1 MSFIETFHA
10 VDAPPSTRAEY
21 APLPAGWYLVTIHG
35 AEVRQTKAG
44 NGQFI
49 KLRYD
54 VVGGEHANRVVFGNL
69 NTKNASEKAQEI
81 GRQQLGELMRAIG
94 LPTIQDT
101 DQLVGG
107 VLEIKLS
114 VRDDPQWGVSNE
126 VKGFRASNHS
136 APAAAPKPAVAAN
149 APWK

>member
-1 MSFIETFHA
+1 MSFIETFNA
-10 VDAPPSTRAEY
+10 ADAPIGRTEF
-21 APLPAGWYLVTIHG
+21 APLPAGWYLATVHS
-35 AEVRQTKAG
+35 AEVKQTKAG

-54 VVGGEHANRVVFGNL
+54 IVGGEHANRVVFGNL

-107 VLEIKLS
+107 TLEIKLS

-136 APAAAPKPAVAAN
+136 APAAAAPKVAAN

>member
-1 MSFIETFHA
+1 MSFIETFNA
-10 VDAPPSTRAEY
+10 ADAPATRTEY
-21 APLPAGWYLVTIHG
+21 APLPAGWYLAIIHS
-35 AEVRQTKAG
+35 AEVKQTKAG
-44 NGQFI
+44 NGQYI
-49 KLRYD
+49 KVRYD
-54 VVGGEHANRVVFGNL
+54 LVGGEYASRVVFGNL

-136 APAAAPKPAVAAN
+136 NPAPAAPKVAAN

>member
-10 VDAPPSTRAEY
+10 ADAPQPTRTEFT
-21 APLPAGWYLVTIHG
+21 PLPAGWYLVTIHS

-44 NGQFI
+44 NGQYI

-54 VVGGEHANRVVFGNL
+54 IVGGEHASRVVFGNL

-126 VKGFRASNHS
+126 VKGFRAANNG
-136 APAAAPKPAVAAN
+136 APAAAHKPAVAAN

>member
-1 MSFIETFHA
+1 MSFIETFNA
-10 VDAPPSTRAEY
+10 ADAPATRTEF
-21 APLPAGWYLVTIHG
+21 APVPAGWYLSTIHS
-35 AEVRQTKAG
+35 AEVKQTKAG
-44 NGQFI
+44 TGEYV
-49 KLRYD
+49 KVRYNL
-54 VVGGEHANRVVFGNL
+54 VGGEHANRVVFGNL
-69 NTKNASEKAQEI
+69 NLKNQNEAAQNI
-81 GRQQLGELMRAIG
+81 GRQQLGEIMRCIG
-94 LPTIQDT
+94 LATIQDT

-136 APAAAPKPAVAAN
+136 APAPAPKVAAN

>member
-10 VDAPPSTRAEY
+10 ADAPQPTRTEFT
-21 APLPAGWYLVTIHG
+21 PLPAGWYLVTIHS

-44 NGQFI
+44 NGQYI

-54 VVGGEHANRVVFGNL
+54 IVGGEHASRVVFGNL

-126 VKGFRASNHS
+126 VKGFRSANSS

>member
-10 VDAPPSTRAEY
+10 ADAPATRTEY
-21 APLPAGWYLVTIHG
+21 APLPAGWYLVTIHS
-35 AEVRQTKAG
+35 AELRLTKAG

-49 KLRYD
+49 KVRYD
-54 VVGGEHANRVVFGNL
+54 LVGGEHANRVVFGNL

-136 APAAAPKPAVAAN
+136 APAAAAPKVAAN

>member
-1 MSFIETFHA
+1 MSFIETFNA
-10 VDAPPSTRAEY
+10 ADAPQSNRTEFQ
-21 APLPAGWYLVTIHG
+21 PLPAGWYLVTIHS
-35 AEVRQTKAG
+35 AEVKQTKAG
-44 NGQFI
+44 NGEFI
-49 KLRYD
+49 KVRYNL
-54 VVGGEHANRVVFGNL
+54 VGGENASRVVFGNL
-69 NTKNASEKAQEI
+69 NTKNSSEKAQEI

-107 VLEIKLS
+107 TLEIKLS

-136 APAAAPKPAVAAN
+136 APAPAPKVAAN

>member
-1 MSFIETFHA
+1 MSFIETFNA
-10 VDAPPSTRAEY
+10 ADAPQSNRTEFQ
-21 APLPAGWYLVTIHG
+21 PLPAGWYLVTIHS
-35 AEVRQTKAG
+35 AEVKQTKAG
-44 NGQFI
+44 NGEFI
-49 KLRYD
+49 KVRYNL
-54 VVGGEHANRVVFGNL
+54 VGGEHASRVVFGNL
-69 NTKNASEKAQEI
+69 NTKNSSEKAQEI

-107 VLEIKLS
+107 TLEIKLS

-126 VKGFRASNHS
+126 VKGFRAANSS
-136 APAAAPKPAVAAN
+136 APAAAPKAASSN

>member
-1 MSFIETFHA
+1 MSFIETFNA
-10 VDAPPSTRAEY
+10 ADAPATRTEF
-21 APLPAGWYLVTIHG
+21 APVPAGWYLSTIHS
-35 AEVRQTKAG
+35 AEVKQTKAG
-44 NGQFI
+44 TGEYV
-49 KLRYD
+49 KVRYNL
-54 VVGGEHANRVVFGNL
+54 VGGEHANRVVFGNL
-69 NTKNASEKAQEI
+69 NLKNQNEAAQNI
-81 GRQQLGELMRAIG
+81 GRQQLGEIMRAIG

-136 APAAAPKPAVAAN
+136 APAPAPKVAAN

>member
-1 MSFIETFHA
+1 MSFIETFNA
-10 VDAPPSTRAEY
+10 SDAPATRTEF
-21 APLPAGWYLVTIHG
+21 APLPAGWYLATIHS
-35 AEVRQTKAG
+35 AEVKATKAG

-54 VVGGEHANRVVFGNL
+54 IVGGEHASRVVFGNL

-126 VKGFRASNHS
+126 VKAFRAANSS
-136 APAAAPKPAVAAN
+136 APAAAAPKVAAN

>member
-1 MSFIETFHA
+1 MSFIETFNA
-10 VDAPPSTRAEY
+10 ADAPTGRTEF
-21 APLPAGWYLVTIHG
+21 APVPAGWYLSTIHS
-35 AEVRQTKAG
+35 AEVKATKAG
-44 NGQFI
+44 NGGQYI
-49 KLRYD
+49 KVRYNL
-54 VVGGEHANRVVFGNL
+54 VGGEHANRVVFSNL
-69 NTKNASEKAQEI
+69 NTRNSSEKAQEI

-94 LPTIQDT
+94 LATIQDT

-136 APAAAPKPAVAAN
+136 APAPKVAAN

>member
-1 MSFIETFHA
+1 MSFIETFNA
-10 VDAPPSTRAEY
+10 ADAPSGRTEFQ
-21 APLPAGWYLVTIHG
+21 PLPAGWYLSTIHS

-44 NGQFI
+44 NGQYI
-49 KLRYD
+49 KVRYD
-54 VVGGEHANRVVFGNL
+54 LVGGEHANRVVFGNL
-69 NTKNASEKAQEI
+69 NLKNASEKAQEI

-136 APAAAPKPAVAAN
+136 APAPAPKVAAN

>member
-10 VDAPPSTRAEY
+10 ADAPQPTRTEFT
-21 APLPAGWYLVTIHG
+21 PLPAGWYLVTIHS

-44 NGQFI
+44 NGQYI

-54 VVGGEHANRVVFGNL
+54 IVGGEHGGRVVFGNL
-69 NTKNASEKAQEI
+69 NTRNSSEKAQEI

-107 VLEIKLS
+107 TLEIKLS

-126 VKGFRASNHS
+126 VKGFRAANHS
-136 APAAAPKPAVAAN
+136 APAAAAPKVAAN

>member
-1 MSFIETFHA
+1 MSFIETFNA
-10 VDAPPSTRAEY
+10 ADAPAGRTEF
-21 APLPAGWYLVTIHG
+21 APVPAGWYLASIHS
-35 AEVRQTKAG
+35 AEVKATKAG
-44 NGQFI
+44 NGQYI
-49 KLRYD
+49 KVRYD
-54 VVGGEHANRVVFGNL
+54 LVGGEHANRVVFGNL
-69 NTKNASEKAQEI
+69 NLKNQNEAAQNI
-81 GRQQLGELMRAIG
+81 GRQQLGEIMRAIG

-136 APAAAPKPAVAAN
+136 APAPAPKVAAN

>member
-10 VDAPPSTRAEY
+10 ADAPSGRTEFT
-21 APLPAGWYLVTIHG
+21 PLPAGWYLATIHS

-44 NGQFI
+44 NGQYI

-54 VVGGEHANRVVFGNL
+54 IVGGEHASRVVFGNL

-107 VLEIKLS
+107 TLEIKLS

-126 VKGFRASNHS
+126 VKGFRAANYS
-136 APAAAPKPAVAAN
+136 APVTAPKSAVAAN

>member
-1 MSFIETFHA
+1 MSFIETFNA
-10 VDAPPSTRAEY
+10 ADAPATRTEY
-21 APLPAGWYLVTIHG
+21 APLPAGWYLASIHS
-35 AEVRQTKAG
+35 AEVKQTKAG
-44 NGQFI
+44 NGEYI
-49 KLRYD
+49 KVRYD
-54 VVGGEHANRVVFGNL
+54 IVGGEHANRVVFGNL
-69 NTKNASEKAQEI
+69 NLKNQNEAAQNI
-81 GRQQLGELMRAIG
+81 GRQQLGEIMRAIG

-126 VKGFRASNHS
+126 VKAFRASNHS
-136 APAAAPKPAVAAN
+136 NPAPAAPKVAAN

>member
-10 VDAPPSTRAEY
+10 ADAPPSTRTEY
-21 APLPAGWYLVTIHG
+21 APLPAAWYLATIHS
-35 AEVRQTKAG
+35 AEVKVTKAG
-44 NGQFI
+44 NGEFI
-49 KLRYD
+49 KIRYD
-54 VVGGEHANRVVFGNL
+54 LVGGEHANRVVFGNL
-69 NTKNASEKAQEI
+69 NTKNPSEKAQEI

-107 VLEIKLS
+107 TLEIKLS

-126 VKGFRASNHS
+126 VRGFRASNHS

>member
-10 VDAPPSTRAEY
+10 ADAPATRTEY
-21 APLPAGWYLVTIHG
+21 APLPAGWYLVTIHS
-35 AEVRQTKAG
+35 AELRLTKAG

-136 APAAAPKPAVAAN
+136 APAPAAPKVAAN

>member
-1 MSFIETFHA
+1 MSFIETFNA
-10 VDAPPSTRAEY
+10 ADAPQSNRTEFS
-21 APLPAGWYLVTIHG
+21 PLPAGWYLVTIHS
-35 AEVRQTKAG
+35 AEVKQTKAG
-44 NGQFI
+44 NGGEYI
-49 KLRYD
+49 KVRYNL
-54 VVGGEHANRVVFGNL
+54 VGGEHANRVVFGNL
-69 NTKNASEKAQEI
+69 NLKNQNEAAQNI
-81 GRQQLGELMRAIG
+81 GRQQLGQIMRAIG
-94 LPTIQDT
+94 LATIQDT

-136 APAAAPKPAVAAN
+136 APAAAPRVAAN

>member
-1 MSFIETFHA
+1 MSFIETFNA
-10 VDAPPSTRAEY
+10 ADAPASRTEFT
-21 APLPAGWYLVTIHG
+21 PLPAGWYLATIHS

-54 VVGGEHANRVVFGNL
+54 IVGGEHGGRVVSGNL

-107 VLEIKLS
+107 TLEIKLS

-126 VKGFRASNHS
+126 VKGFRAANHS

>member
-10 VDAPPSTRAEY
+10 ADAPSGRTEFT
-21 APLPAGWYLVTIHG
+21 PLPAGWYLATIHS

-44 NGQFI
+44 NGQYI

-54 VVGGEHANRVVFGNL
+54 IVGGEHASRVVFGNL

-107 VLEIKLS
+107 TLEIKLS

-126 VKGFRASNHS
+126 VKGFRAANHS
-136 APAAAPKPAVAAN
+136 APAAAAPKVAAN

>member
-1 MSFIETFHA
+1 MSFIETFNA
-10 VDAPPSTRAEY
+10 ADAPAGRTEF
-21 APLPAGWYLVTIHG
+21 APVPAGWYLASIHS
-35 AEVRQTKAG
+35 AEVKQTKAG
-44 NGQFI
+44 NGQYI
-49 KLRYD
+49 KVRYD
-54 VVGGEHANRVVFGNL
+54 LVGGEHANRVVFANL
-69 NTKNASEKAQEI
+69 NLKNPNEVAQNM
-81 GRQQLGELMRAIG
+81 GRQQLGEIMRAIG

-114 VRDDPQWGVSNE
+114 VRDDPQWGTSNE

-136 APAAAPKPAVAAN
+136 APAPAPKVAAN

>member
-1 MSFIETFHA
+1 MSFIETFNA
-10 VDAPPSTRAEY
+10 ADAPQSNRTEFQ
-21 APLPAGWYLVTIHG
+21 PLPAGWYLVTIHS
-35 AEVRQTKAG
+35 AEVKQTKAG
-44 NGQFI
+44 NGEFI
-49 KLRYD
+49 KVRYNL
-54 VVGGEHANRVVFGNL
+54 VGGEHASRVVFGNL
-69 NTKNASEKAQEI
+69 NTKNSSEKAQEI

-107 VLEIKLS
+107 TLEIKLS

-136 APAAAPKPAVAAN
+136 APAPAPKVAAN

>member
-10 VDAPPSTRAEY
+10 ADAPSGRTEFT
-21 APLPAGWYLVTIHG
+21 PLPAGWYLATIHS

-44 NGQFI
+44 NGQYI

-54 VVGGEHANRVVFGNL
+54 IVGGEHGGRVVFGNL
-69 NTKNASEKAQEI
+69 NTRNSSEKAQEI

-107 VLEIKLS
+107 TLEIKLS

-126 VKGFRASNHS
+126 VKGFRAANHS
-136 APAAAPKPAVAAN
+136 APAAAAPKVAAN